1 MKSLIEKN
9 TDNHL
14 VAEVVELSNPAN
26 VYLPVVDVMTLQR
39 EFITAATSENTRRAY
54 RSAVRHFLAW
64 GGRLPSDESMIVN
77 YLLAFSD
84 SLNPRTLSL
93 KMTALSQWHR
103 HQGFA
108 DPCATPHVRKV
119 LLGISRSR
127 GRPTN
132 KASALL
138 LADMEKIV
146 EAQLRDSSLKGL
158 RDCALLQI
166 GFFGGFRRSE
176 LVSLQIEYLTWQKEG
191 LVIQLPRSKTDQ
203 TGKGI
208 SKAIPYGDGVC
219 CPVSAL
225 KSWIHSAKIHN
236 GSIFKSVNKW
246 GKVSDGAINAAS
258 VNVIL
263 ADWAERAG
271 IEHLT
276 KVSSHSLRRGM
287 ATSAYRAGA
296 SFRDIK
302 RQGGWR
308 FDGTVQGYIDDA
320 DQFSESAVKGLLQA
334 KSN

>member
-1 MKSLIEKN
+1 MKSLIKKPVIDQLINFEQL
-9 TDNHL
+9 TTHAVRPSSL
-14 VAEVVELSNPAN
+14 
-26 VYLPVVDVMTLQR
+26 VVDSIRLQR

-64 GGRLPSDESMIVN
+64 GGRLPSDESIIVN

-127 GRPTN
+127 GRPAE
-132 KASALL
+132 KAAALL

-208 SKAIPYGDGVC
+208 SKAIPYG
-219 CPVSAL
+219 
-225 KSWIHSAKIHN
+225 
-236 GSIFKSVNKW
+236 
-246 GKVSDGAINAAS
+246 
-258 VNVIL
+258 
-263 ADWAERAG
+263 
-271 IEHLT
+271 
-276 KVSSHSLRRGM
+276 
-287 ATSAYRAGA
+287 
-296 SFRDIK
+296 
-302 RQGGWR
+302 
-308 FDGTVQGYIDDA
+308 
-320 DQFSESAVKGLLQA
+320 
-334 KSN
+334 